1 MPQTIS
7 RREPDGSVHYSHC
20 YGENLPTHPC
30 FERRLRARL
39 IHPTRPLRRTRLFG
53 AALALAG
60 AMFWGTMLTSPPT
73 SEAGLSAPASSSCI
87 ETGRMVGRYFEK
99 ELPRRAWARSGNNE
113 FNEMLA
119 GFNTATNQC
128 AAGMAQQSA
137 ETFRLVE
144 SQIASL
150 DERRVAR
157 TEGE

>member
-1 MPQTIS
+1 MPQIFS
-7 RREPDGSVHYSHC
+7 QREPDGSVHYSHC
-20 YGENLPTHPC
+20 YSEELPTHPC

-39 IHPTRPLRRTRLFG
+39 VHPTRPLRRTRLFG

-60 AMFWGTMLTSPPT
+60 AMFWATMLTSPPT

-87 ETGRMVGRYFEK
+87 ETGRMVGQYFET

-119 GFNTATNQC
+119 GFNAATNQC
-128 AAGMAQQSA
+128 AAGMVQQSA